1 MSLVEDQEEPV
12 HDVEDYKH
20 PREGFQKEFVNPK
33 MRYFSRVFVGLRQK
47 VMFTRNFQK
56 KGEFSE
62 ALVLF

>member
-1 MSLVEDQEEPV
+1 MMLKITNIPGKAFRKNLSILKWDILA
-12 HDVEDYKH
+12 
-20 PREGFQKEFVNPK
+20 EFL
-33 MRYFSRVFVGLRQK
+33 VGLRQK